1 MSGISKQDRTAA
13 RTVTDL
19 ERKYSFAKSFA
30 EVAGFAQEARRV
42 AEESAEEA
50 KTYVNEVF
58 TKNILLTGKFTNS
71 VEAYMLPDDEEIAT
85 MTNHYAGIDTIP
97 AERIP
102 LYDFNGDG
110 IVSLQDIQMVDKY
123 REGLE
128 DFANWSGAVKSVVTM
143 TIDLS
148 DPTRAIRFVGTN
160 MWGRAVESYVGI
172 DFTNIVNRDTEDK
185 ISDLELR
192 IDALESQL
200 AAMTAVTNVGG
211 E

>member
-1 MSGISKQDRTAA
+1 MAINKQDRTAA

-50 KTYVNEVF
+50 KTYVSELF

-71 VEAYMLPDDEEIAT
+71 VEAYLLPGDEEIAT
-85 MTNHYAGIDTIP
+85 MTDHFVGPEIIP

-102 LYDFNGDG
+102 LYDFDGDG
-110 IVSLQDIQMVDKY
+110 RVTTQDILLARRY
-123 REGLE
+123 RNGIE

>member
-1 MSGISKQDRTAA
+1 MSGVSKQDRTAV
-13 RTVTDL
+13 RTPSDL
-19 ERKYSFAKSFA
+19 ERKYRFGQNFA

-42 AEESAEEA
+42 AEESAKEA

-58 TKNILLTGKFTNS
+58 TKNILLTGTFTNS
-71 VEAYMLPDDEEIAT
+71 VEAYMLPSDEEIET
-85 MTNHYAGIDTIP
+85 MTNHYAGIELIP

-123 REGLE
+123 RLGIE

-148 DPTRAIRFVGTN
+148 DPTKAIRFVGMN

-172 DFTNIVNRDTEDK
+172 DFTNIVNPATTRRIE
-185 ISDLELR
+185 SLELR
-192 IDALESQL
+192 VDALESQL
-200 AAMTAVTNVGG
+200 SAMTVETNVGG

>member
-1 MSGISKQDRTAA
+1 MAINKQDRTAA

-71 VEAYMLPDDEEIAT
+71 VEAYLLPGDEEIAT
-85 MTNHYAGIDTIP
+85 MTDHFVGPETIP

-102 LYDFNGDG
+102 LYDFDGDG
-110 IVSLQDIQMVDKY
+110 VVTTQDILLARRY
-123 REGLE
+123 RNGIE

>member
-1 MSGISKQDRTAA
+1 MAINKQDRTAA

-58 TKNILLTGKFTNS
+58 TKNILLTGKFTNL
-71 VEAYMLPDDEEIAT
+71 VEAYLLPGDEEIAT
-85 MTNHYAGIDTIP
+85 MIDHYVGPEIIP
-97 AERIP
+97 AERIY
-102 LYDFNGDG
+102 LYDFDGDG
-110 IVSLQDIQMVDKY
+110 VVTQLDIELAERY
-123 REGLE
+123 RHGTE

-160 MWGRAVESYVGI
+160 MWGRAVENYVGI
-172 DFTNIVNRDTEDK
+172 DFTNIVNRDTTRMIE
-185 ISDLELR
+185 SLELR
-192 IDALESQL
+192 VAALESQL

>member
-1 MSGISKQDRTAA
+1 MSSISKQDRTAV
-13 RTVTDL
+13 RTASDL
-19 ERKYSFAKSFA
+19 ERKYRFGQNFA

-71 VEAYMLPDDEEIAT
+71 VEAYMLPSDEEIAT
-85 MTNHYAGIDTIP
+85 MTNHYVGTKLIP

-110 IVSLQDIQMVDKY
+110 IVSLQDIQMADKY
-123 REGLE
+123 RNGSE
-128 DFANWSGAVKSVVTM
+128 DFANWTGAVKSVVTM

-148 DPTRAIRFVGTN
+148 DPAKAIRFTGVN

-185 ISDLELR
+185 LSGLELR
-192 IDALESQL
+192 IDALERRM
-200 AAMTAVTNVGG
+200 AALET
-211 E
+211 